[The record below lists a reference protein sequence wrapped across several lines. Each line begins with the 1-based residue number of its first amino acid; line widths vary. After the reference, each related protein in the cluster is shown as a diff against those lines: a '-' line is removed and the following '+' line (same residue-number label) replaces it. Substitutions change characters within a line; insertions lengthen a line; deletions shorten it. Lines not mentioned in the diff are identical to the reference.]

1 MKSERDQMS
10 GELKNPENAFID
22 VKERNEKLKL
32 IINQHK
38 TVPGKFLHLFTS
50 SFFYRIRKH

>member
-1 MKSERDQMS
+1 VKSERDQMS

-38 TVPGKFLHLFTS
+38 TVPGKFVHLFT
-50 SFFYRIRKH
+50 